1 MNLEQLRDAVA
12 SEATKR
18 ADRQAKETARLV
30 KEVREKD
37 AQIAEYGDVLRVMF
51 NRCYAQSVH
60 MCFFC
65 SGSVHR
71 LCDKLRSVGREA
83 GE

>member
-18 ADRQAKETARLV
+18 ADRQARETARLL
-30 KEVREKD
+30 KEVRQKD
-37 AQIAEYGDVLRVMF
+37 AQIAEYGEALRVMF
-51 NRCYAQSVH
+51 NRCYMRSVH

-65 SGSVHR
+65 DSSLHH
-71 LCDKLRSVGREA
+71 LCDKLRSA
-83 GE
+83 CK

>member
-1 MNLEQLRDAVA
+1 MNLEEFKNAVA

-18 ADRQAKETARLV
+18 ADRQARETARLF
-30 KEVREKD
+30 KEVRQKG
-37 AQIAEYGDVLRVMF
+37 AQIAEYGEALRVMF

-65 SGSVHR
+65 GHGLHH
-71 LCDKLRSVGREA
+71 LCDKLRSVGK
-83 GE
+83 